1 MGIAGLLLHSARL
14 SRKVST
20 RALATASGSSQPSI
34 SSVENGRADA
44 TATRLNKLLAP
55 LDYQLA
61 ILPTRLRPAH
71 QAAADIGRALARAD
85 ERTALREVVQLSD
98 DLQRADPAT
107 RVALVVAPPATT
119 GQARYDALVA
129 AVVDVLL
136 SRDGL
141 PRPAWLD
148 EPARVLID
156 PWDLEP
162 VPALRAAARLVTPLA
177 AGRHGIYLDPAEL
190 LSV

>member
-1 MGIAGLLLHSARL
+1 MGVAGLLLRTARQ
-14 SRKVST
+14 SRKLST
-20 RALATASGSSQPSI
+20 RALATVSGTSQPGI

-44 TATRLNKLLAP
+44 TATRLDKLLAP
-55 LDYQLA
+55 LDFQLS

-71 QAAADIGRALARAD
+71 LAADDIRGALARAD

-119 GQARYDALVA
+119 GQARYDALLA
-129 AVVDVLL
+129 AVVDVIL

-148 EPARVLID
+148 EPSRALGD

-162 VPALRAAARLVTPLA
+162 VPALRAAARAVTPLA
-177 AGRHGIYLDPAEL
+177 AVRHGIYLDPAEL
-190 LSV
+190 ASV

>member
-1 MGIAGLLLHSARL
+1 MGVAGPLLRAARQ
-14 SRKVST
+14 SRKLST
-20 RALATASGSSQPSI
+20 RALATASGASQPGI

-44 TATRLNKLLAP
+44 TVTRLDKLLAS
-55 LDYQLA
+55 LDSQLS
-61 ILPTRLRPAH
+61 ILPTRLRPALL
-71 QAAADIGRALARAD
+71 AADDIRGALARAD

-107 RVALVVAPPATT
+107 RVALVIAPPATT
-119 GQARYDALVA
+119 GQARYDALLA
-129 AVVDVLL
+129 AVVDVIL

-148 EPARVLID
+148 EPSRALGD

-162 VPALRAAARLVTPLA
+162 VPALRAAARAVTPPA
-177 AGRHGIYLDPAEL
+177 AARHGIYLDPAEL
-190 LSV
+190 VSV

>member
-1 MGIAGLLLHSARL
+1 MGVAGLLLRTARQ
-14 SRKVST
+14 SRRLST
-20 RALATASGSSQPSI
+20 RALATASGTSQPGI
-34 SSVENGRADA
+34 SSVENGHADA
-44 TATRLNKLLAP
+44 TATRLDKLLRP
-55 LDYQLA
+55 LEFQLS
-61 ILPTRLRPAH
+61 ILPTRLRPAFL
-71 QAAADIGRALARAD
+71 AADDIRGALALAD

-119 GQARYDALVA
+119 GSARYDALLA

-148 EPARVLID
+148 EPARVLDD
-156 PWDLEP
+156 PWDFEP
-162 VPALRAAARLVTPLA
+162 VLALRAAARTLTPPA
-177 AGRHGIYLDPAEL
+177 AARHGVYLDPAEL
-190 LSV
+190 ASV

>member
-1 MGIAGLLLHSARL
+1 MGVAGLLLRTARQ
-14 SRKVST
+14 SRRLST
-20 RALATASGSSQPSI
+20 RALATASGTSQPGI

-44 TATRLNKLLAP
+44 TATRLDKLLTP
-55 LDYQLA
+55 LDFQLS
-61 ILPTRLRPAH
+61 ILPTRLRPAFL
-71 QAAADIGRALARAD
+71 AADDIRGALARTD

-119 GQARYDALVA
+119 GSARYDAMLA

-148 EPARVLID
+148 EPTRALRD
-156 PWDLEP
+156 PWDFEP
-162 VPALRAAARLVTPLA
+162 VFALRAAARTVTPPA
-177 AGRHGIYLDPAEL
+177 AARHGIYLDPAEL
-190 LSV
+190 VSV

>member
-1 MGIAGLLLHSARL
+1 
-14 SRKVST
+14 
-20 RALATASGSSQPSI
+20 
-34 SSVENGRADA
+34 VENGRADA
-44 TATRLNKLLAP
+44 TVTRLDKLLAS
-55 LDYQLA
+55 LDFQLS
-61 ILPTRLRPAH
+61 ILPTRLRPALL
-71 QAAADIGRALARAD
+71 AADDVRSALALAD

-119 GQARYDALVA
+119 GQARYDALLA
-129 AVVDVLL
+129 AVVDVIL

-148 EPARVLID
+148 EPSRALGD

-162 VPALRAAARLVTPLA
+162 VPALRSAARAVTPPAAA
-177 AGRHGIYLDPAEL
+177 RHGIYLDPAEL
-190 LSV
+190 VSV